1 VYVALVLR
9 VPRTQWPAVD
19 DRSVEA
25 GLRNRMTF
33 AALLW
38 QAMGAANLTRAEL
51 ARRVGVNRA
60 VVGKWINGI
69 PDGVQRKRVYPAFG
83 RLHLV
88 LGAMPDDTRAS
99 LLATYLRERGV
110 S

>member
-1 VYVALVLR
+1 VHVVLVLR

-19 DRSVEA
+19 DGSVEA
-25 GLRNRMTF
+25 GLQDRMTF

-51 ARRVGVNRA
+51 ARRVGVKRA

-69 PDGVQRKRVYPAFG
+69 PDGAQRKRVYPAFG

-88 LGAMPDDTRAS
+88 LGAMPDETRATI
-99 LLATYLRERGV
+99 LAAYLHERGL

>member
-1 VYVALVLR
+1 
-9 VPRTQWPAVD
+9 
-19 DRSVEA
+19 
-25 GLRNRMTF
+25 MTF

-60 VVGKWINGI
+60 VVGKWVNGI

-88 LGAMPDDTRAS
+88 LNVMPAEARAP
-99 LLATYLRERGV
+99 LRAAYLRERGV

>member
-1 VYVALVLR
+1 VHVVLVLR
-9 VPRTQWPAVD
+9 VPRAQWPAVD

-25 GLRNRMTF
+25 GLRDRMTF

-60 VVGKWINGI
+60 VVGKWVNGI
-69 PDGVQRKRVYPAFG
+69 PDGAQRKRVYPAFG

-88 LGAMPDDTRAS
+88 LGAMPDEIRSDLRA
-99 LLATYLRERGV
+99 AYLRERGV